1 MSIWEFG
8 RKLGHNKVTIKENDI
23 FVEELEDDLGNQKM
37 IIKLNNFSV
46 LTDPASSNNP
56 LVFDIGNDS
65 VRIENGILV
74 SRDAAERLGILKQL
88 DSGLRKSTE

>member
-1 MSIWEFG
+1 MSLWEFG
-8 RKLGHNKVTIKENDI
+8 RKLGRNKVVILENEI
-23 FVEELEDDLGNQKM
+23 FVEELEDSEHSM

-46 LTDPASSNNP
+46 IADPASSNNP

-88 DSGLRKSTE
+88 DSGLRHEQ